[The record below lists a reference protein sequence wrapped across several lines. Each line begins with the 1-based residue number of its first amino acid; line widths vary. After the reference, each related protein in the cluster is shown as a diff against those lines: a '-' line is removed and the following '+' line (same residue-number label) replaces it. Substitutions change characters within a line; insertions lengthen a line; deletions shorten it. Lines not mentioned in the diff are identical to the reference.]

1 MSKYKG
7 IKISFKNGYN
17 SLPIN
22 RATDVKQEIMEL
34 LDIKSKQSWH
44 RYMRGEV
51 YITPEM
57 KKDITEIFIKYN
69 IINDVWI

>member
-1 MSKYKG
+1 MS
-7 IKISFKNGYN
+7 FRNGYN

-22 RATDVKQEIMEL
+22 KATDVKKEIMTL
-34 LDIKSKQSWH
+34 LDITTKQSWY

-57 KKDITEIFIKYN
+57 KRDITDVFTKYDIVDN
-69 IINDVWI
+69 IWIEN